1 MMIKMRVMER
11 KKTFLGNKIKENEK
25 KVIDREGVWMTG

>member
-25 KVIDREGVWMTG
+25 KLLIGREFG